1 MPDVSSCHANR
12 DADLAVGEAT
22 LEARVHGSRLDN
34 PGDLSPGRLV
44 AGPQTSFRILDQLTQ
59 GREGGTGK
67 GCKKS
72 LERSHDAPDLSHLAK
87 QGKPH
92 PPASGCR
99 KQGAVPAIASSAVSL
114 RPPSASLRFWDR
126 APEAPQDGVV
136 VESLDVGIFKAL
148 AGTDGGREGAAV
160 LVAVDRPD

>member
-1 MPDVSSCHANR
+1 MMPQIYH
-12 DADLAVGEAT
+12 T
-22 LEARVHGSRLDN
+22 LRSRGSH
-34 PGDLSPGRLV
+34 
-44 AGPQTSFRILDQLTQ
+44 T
-59 GREGGTGK
+59 
-67 GCKKS
+67 
-72 LERSHDAPDLSHLAK
+72 
-87 QGKPH
+87 

-160 LVAVDRPD
+160 LFAVDRPD